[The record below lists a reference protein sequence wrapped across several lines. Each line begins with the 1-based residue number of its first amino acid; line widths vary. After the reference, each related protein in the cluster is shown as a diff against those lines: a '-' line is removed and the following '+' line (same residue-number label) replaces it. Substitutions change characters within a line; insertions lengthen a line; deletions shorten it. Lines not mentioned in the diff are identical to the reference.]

1 MILRTE
7 AWKTWKLST
16 PIILGELTQM
26 ALGII
31 DNMMVGSISYQH
43 LAAAAL
49 VAWAISGKHTGEMPP
64 ELRKLLVASGLGYLS
79 HLALDGMT
87 PKCIPLL

>member
-1 MILRTE
+1 MNFKKDAFI
-7 AWKTWKLST
+7 TWKLSA

-31 DNMMVGSISYQH
+31 DSIMVGKISYQH

-49 VAWAISGKHTGEMPP
+49 VNSVLITGKSFG
-64 ELRKLLVASGLGYLS
+64 R
-79 HLALDGMT
+79 
-87 PKCIPLL
+87 